1 MSDND
6 LTVTVTVSNQAG
18 RQDIAQTTIFPDN
31 MGSVQIDAG
40 APRNVIR
47 VVAGALENI
56 ARGLRLTLAGET
68 DDCLSDM
75 TFDRYM
81 RPVAS
86 PASRRAVAVFLASMF
101 DETSTPDSGVTPQA
115 SYDKLGADERRALDG
130 IAAGLLD
137 VAREADL

>member
-1 MSDND
+1 MSDKD

-56 ARGLRLTLAGET
+56 ARGLRLTLAG
-68 DDCLSDM
+68 
-75 TFDRYM
+75 
-81 RPVAS
+81 
-86 PASRRAVAVFLASMF
+86 
-101 DETSTPDSGVTPQA
+101 
-115 SYDKLGADERRALDG
+115 
-130 IAAGLLD
+130 
-137 VAREADL
+137 